1 MKFHTFSHYIFA
13 PGFMFTL
20 HLLYLFAHHHKV
32 HKANLW
38 LSNLPSHAPRNLSNP
53 SCSAPA
59 CACWPVL
66 SNMPAAGC
74 WGGICMIH
82 WKENYPELKWLYKG
96 PKFLSWNYEAMA
108 HLPSTSPSS
117 SSRRSSSSL
126 CMSRIS
132 SWLAKQSLPQ
142 MVRFPMGTR
151 LMLIFQCS

>member
-74 WGGICMIH
+74 WGGHMH
-82 WKENYPELKWLYKG
+82 GPLERKLSRTEMAKG

-132 SWLAKQSLPQ
+132 SWRAKQSLPQ
-142 MVRFPMGTR
+142 MVRFNPMGTR